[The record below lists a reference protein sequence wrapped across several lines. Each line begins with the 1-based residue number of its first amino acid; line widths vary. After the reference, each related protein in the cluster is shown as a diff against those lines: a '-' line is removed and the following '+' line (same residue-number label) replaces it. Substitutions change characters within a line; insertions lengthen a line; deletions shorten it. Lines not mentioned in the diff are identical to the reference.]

1 MANKEVNNMLV
12 DFSMKR
18 IEFFKEDCESVIN
31 KFRATLFNYD
41 SEKHGDFRGFAISDA
56 IDKKTIIS
64 HLHHAALIMV
74 DETDLKTIRNLLE
87 ILNSAFK
94 RIDEDMKH
102 TNSYIEYV
110 NYLETK
116 QN

>member
-1 MANKEVNNMLV
+1 MDNMERV
-12 DFSMKR
+12 
-18 IEFFKEDCESVIN
+18 EFFKEDCKSVIS
-31 KFRATLFNYD
+31 KFRTTLFYYD
-41 SEKHGDFRGFAISDA
+41 RGKNGDFRGFAISEA
-56 IDKKTIIS
+56 IDKKTILS
-64 HLHHAALIMV
+64 HLHYGALAML

-102 TNSYIEYV
+102 TTSYIDFV

>member
-1 MANKEVNNMLV
+1 MDN
-12 DFSMKR
+12 MKR
-18 IEFFKEDCESVIN
+18 IEFFREDCKSVIS

-41 SEKHGDFRGFAISDA
+41 SEKNGDFRGFAISEA
-56 IDKKTIIS
+56 IDKKTILS
-64 HLHHAALIMV
+64 HLHYSALLML

-87 ILNSAFK
+87 ILNRAFK

-116 QN
+116 HN